1 MIIMTAE
8 MIRISFVTEIPLG
21 VKPLREY
28 THPRKMV
35 AIEVPPDSII
45 SRGIEVVFA
54 EAMHEGSGAISIKQD
69 NIAIT
74 WQRNQVH
81 VLCPIEARLDVL
93 GALADFGFYEGE
105 LHRLESD
112 VEAQEPQAEKDVGF
126 AHRIHHRNRE
136 HWPRFGETIERFTR
150 DRLTYA
156 RLCPQLAFPSLTLS
170 PKSRQ
175 IVSKLLR
182 ESNMEDRI
190 EMYSDRLE
198 ALEELYE
205 GANDRVADYRWY
217 RGGHLLEWTIVI
229 ILIFEAIAMSCEFG
243 LHIYE
248 LNRETKA
255 DVTDLSEEFEANI
268 MQIENNRVTF
278 VKNSL
283 EPKTLA
289 VVKNLRV
296 QEGRMDRKSGE
307 VTSGSNLEKGLANE
321 IFQNIPVAGIKAM
334 LLTDSKNEK
343 IAQIQVL
350 RASSKKAK

>member
-1 MIIMTAE
+1 MGIDS
-8 MIRISFVTEIPLG
+8 IRISFVNEIPLG

-35 AIEVPPDSII
+35 AVEVPGDALI
-45 SRGIEVVFA
+45 SRGIEVIFG
-54 EAMHEGSGAISIKQD
+54 EAMHESSAAISIKQD
-69 NIAIT
+69 NIAIS

-81 VLCPIEARLDVL
+81 VLCPLESRLEVL
-93 GALADFGFYEGE
+93 TALADFGFYEGE

-112 VEAQEPQAEKDVGF
+112 VETQEPQAEKDVGF
-126 AHRIHHRNRE
+126 AHRIHHRNKE
-136 HWPRFGETIERFTR
+136 HWQRFGETIERFTR

-156 RLCPQLAFPSLTLS
+156 RLCSQLAFPSLTLS

-182 ESNMEDRI
+182 ESNMEDRL

-229 ILIFEAIAMSCEFG
+229 ILIFEAMAMSLEFG

-248 LNRETKA
+248 LNRESKSE
-255 DVTDLSEEFEANI
+255 VMDLSEEFEANI
-268 MQIENNRVTF
+268 TQVANDRVTF

-283 EPKTLA
+283 DPKTLG

-307 VTSGSNLEKGLANE
+307 VTSGSALEKGLSDEA
-321 IFQNIPVAGIKAM
+321 FQNIPDVGIKSM

-350 RASSKKAK
+350 RATSKKAK

>member
-1 MIIMTAE
+1 MTAE
-8 MIRISFVTEIPLG
+8 ITCISFVSEIPLG

-28 THPRKMV
+28 TQPRKIY
-35 AIEVPPDSII
+35 AIEAAETAAHA
-45 SRGIEVVFA
+45 GFEVVFG
-54 EAMHEGSGAISIKQD
+54 EAIHEGSAAISIKQD
-69 NIAIT
+69 NISIS

-81 VLCPIEARLDVL
+81 VFCPVEARLEVL
-93 GALADFGFYEGE
+93 TALADFGFYEGE
-105 LHRLESD
+105 LHRLEAD
-112 VEAQEPQAEKDVGF
+112 VELQEPLAEKDVEF
-126 AHRIHHRNRE
+126 AHRIHHRNKE
-136 HWPRFGETIERFTR
+136 HWQRFGETIERFTR
-150 DRLTYA
+150 DRLIYA
-156 RLCPQLAFPSLTLS
+156 RLCSQLAFPSPTLS

-182 ESNMEDRI
+182 ESNMEDRL

-229 ILIFEAIAMSCEFG
+229 ILIFEALAMSLEFG

-248 LNRETKA
+248 LNRDSTAEVA
-255 DVTDLSEEFEANI
+255 DLSEEFEANI
-268 MQIENNRVTF
+268 IQVANDRVTF

-283 EPKTLA
+283 DPKTLG

-307 VTSGSNLEKGLANE
+307 VTPGSTLEKGLGDE
-321 IFQNIPVAGIKAM
+321 FFQNIPIAGIKAM

>member
-1 MIIMTAE
+1 MFIDS
-8 MIRISFVTEIPLG
+8 IRISFVNEIPLG

-28 THPRKMV
+28 KQPRKIY
-35 AIEVPPDSII
+35 AIETADSAAHP
-45 SRGIEVVFA
+45 GFDVVFG
-54 EAMHEGSGAISIKQD
+54 EAMHEGSAAISIKQD
-69 NIAIT
+69 NISIS

-81 VLCPIEARLDVL
+81 VFCPVEARLEVL
-93 GALADFGFYEGE
+93 TALADFGFYEGE

-112 VEAQEPQAEKDVGF
+112 VEVQEPLAEKDVEF

-136 HWPRFGETIERFTR
+136 HWSRFGETIERFTR

-156 RLCPQLAFPSLTLS
+156 RLCSQLAFPSLTLS

-182 ESNMEDRI
+182 ECNIEDRL

-229 ILIFEAIAMSCEFG
+229 ILIFEALAMSLEFG

-248 LNRETKA
+248 LNRDSTAEVA
-255 DVTDLSEEFEANI
+255 DLSEEFEANI
-268 MQIENNRVTF
+268 IQVANDRVTF

-283 EPKTLA
+283 EPKTLGIT
-289 VVKNLRV
+289 KNLRV

-307 VTSGSNLEKGLANE
+307 VISGSALEKGLSDEA
-321 IFQNIPVAGIKAM
+321 FQNIPNAGIKAM

>member
-1 MIIMTAE
+1 MGIDS
-8 MIRISFVTEIPLG
+8 IRISFVNEIPLG

-35 AIEVPPDSII
+35 AVEVQKDALI
-45 SRGIEVVFA
+45 SRGFEIVFA
-54 EAMHEGSGAISIKQD
+54 ESMDQSNTAISIKQD
-69 NIAIT
+69 NIAIS

-81 VLCPIEARLDVL
+81 VSCPLESRLEVL
-93 GALADFGFYEGE
+93 KALADFGFYEGE

-112 VEAQEPQAEKDVGF
+112 VEAQEPQAEKDVGC
-126 AHRIHHRNRE
+126 AHRIHHRNKE
-136 HWPRFGETIERFTR
+136 HWQRFGETIERFTR

-182 ESNMEDRI
+182 ESNMEDRL

-198 ALEELYE
+198 AMEELYE

-229 ILIFEAIAMSCEFG
+229 ILIFEAIAMSCEFA

-255 DVTDLSEEFEANI
+255 DVADLSEEFEANI
-268 MQIENNRVTF
+268 TQVANDRVTF

-283 EPKTLA
+283 EPKTLG

-296 QEGRMDRKSGE
+296 QEGRMDKKSGE
-307 VTSGSNLEKGLANE
+307 VTSASTLEKGLGNE
-321 IFQNIPVAGIKAM
+321 AFQNIPIAGIKAM

-350 RASSKKAK
+350 RASNKKTK

>member
-1 MIIMTAE
+1 MTAE
-8 MIRISFVTEIPLG
+8 ITRISFVSEIPLG

-35 AIEVPPDSII
+35 AVEVQKDALI
-45 SRGIEVVFA
+45 SRGFEIVFT
-54 EAMHEGSGAISIKQD
+54 ESMDQSNTAISIKQD

-81 VLCPIEARLDVL
+81 VLCPLESRLEVL
-93 GALADFGFYEGE
+93 TALADFGFYEGE

-126 AHRIHHRNRE
+126 AHRIHHRNKE
-136 HWPRFGETIERFTR
+136 HWQRFGETIERFTR

-182 ESNMEDRI
+182 ESNMEDRL

-198 ALEELYE
+198 AMEELYE

-248 LNRETKA
+248 LNRESKSE
-255 DVTDLSEEFEANI
+255 VMDLSEEFEANI
-268 MQIENNRVTF
+268 TQVANDRVTF

-283 EPKTLA
+283 EPKTLG

-296 QEGRMDRKSGE
+296 QEGRMDKKSGE
-307 VTSGSNLEKGLANE
+307 VTSASTLEKGLGNE
-321 IFQNIPVAGIKAM
+321 AFQNIPIAGIKAM

-350 RASSKKAK
+350 RASNKKTK

>member
-1 MIIMTAE
+1 
-8 MIRISFVTEIPLG
+8 
-21 VKPLREY
+21 
-28 THPRKMV
+28 MV
-35 AIEVPPDSII
+35 AVEVQKDALI
-45 SRGIEVVFA
+45 SRGFEIVFT
-54 EAMHEGSGAISIKQD
+54 ESMDQSNTAISIKQD

-81 VLCPIEARLDVL
+81 VLCPLESRLEVL
-93 GALADFGFYEGE
+93 TALTDFGFYEGE

-126 AHRIHHRNRE
+126 AHRIHHRNKE
-136 HWPRFGETIERFTR
+136 HWQRFGETIERFTR

-182 ESNMEDRI
+182 ESNMEDRL

-198 ALEELYE
+198 AMEELYE

-229 ILIFEAIAMSCEFG
+229 ILIFEAIAMSCEFA

-255 DVTDLSEEFEANI
+255 DVADLSEEFEANI
-268 MQIENNRVTF
+268 TQVANDRVTF

-283 EPKTLA
+283 EPKTLG

-296 QEGRMDRKSGE
+296 EEGRMDRKSGE
-307 VTSGSNLEKGLANE
+307 VTSGSTLEKGLADE
-321 IFQNIPVAGIKAM
+321 AFQNIPVAGIKAM

>member
-1 MIIMTAE
+1 MAIDN
-8 MIRISFVTEIPLG
+8 IRISFVDEVPLG
-21 VKPLREY
+21 LKSLREY
-28 THPRKMV
+28 KQPRKIY
-35 AIEVPPDSII
+35 AIETADSAAHPWFD
-45 SRGIEVVFA
+45 VVFG
-54 EAMHEGSGAISIKQD
+54 EATHESSAAISIKQD
-69 NIAIT
+69 NISIS

-81 VLCPIEARLDVL
+81 VLCPLESRLDVL
-93 GALADFGFYEGE
+93 TALADFGFYEGE

-112 VEAQEPQAEKDVGF
+112 VEVQEPQAEKDVEF
-126 AHRIHHRNRE
+126 AHRIHHRNKE
-136 HWPRFGETIERFTR
+136 HWQRFGETIERFTR
-150 DRLTYA
+150 DRLIYA
-156 RLCPQLAFPSLTLS
+156 RLCSQLAFPSPTLS

-248 LNRETKA
+248 FNRDSKSE
-255 DVTDLSEEFEANI
+255 VMDLSEEFEANI
-268 MQIENNRVTF
+268 TQVANDRVTF

-283 EPKTLA
+283 EPKTLGVA
-289 VVKNLRV
+289 KNLRV

-307 VTSGSNLEKGLANE
+307 VTSGSTLEKGLGNE
-321 IFQNIPVAGIKAM
+321 AFQNIPTDGIKAM

-350 RASSKKAK
+350 RAGSKKVK

>member
-1 MIIMTAE
+1 MAIDS
-8 MIRISFVTEIPLG
+8 IRISFVSEIPLG

-28 THPRKMV
+28 THPRKIY
-35 AIEVPPDSII
+35 AIESADS
-45 SRGIEVVFA
+45 SANAGIEVVFG
-54 EAMHEGSGAISIKQD
+54 EAMLEGSAAISIKQD

-81 VLCPIEARLDVL
+81 VLCPLESRLEVL
-93 GALADFGFYEGE
+93 TALADFGFYEGE
-105 LHRLESD
+105 LHRLECD
-112 VEAQEPQAEKDVGF
+112 VEVQEPQAEKDVEF
-126 AHRIHHRNRE
+126 AHRIHHRNKE
-136 HWPRFGETIERFTR
+136 HWQRFGETIERFTR
-150 DRLTYA
+150 DRLIYA

-182 ESNMEDRI
+182 ESNMEDRL

-248 LNRETKA
+248 LNRDNKA
-255 DVTDLSEEFEANI
+255 NVVDLSEEFEANI
-268 MQIENNRVTF
+268 TQVANERITF
-278 VKNSL
+278 VKNTL
-283 EPKTLA
+283 EPKTLG

-296 QEGRMDRKSGE
+296 EEGRMDRKSGE
-307 VTSGSNLEKGLANE
+307 VVASSTLEKGLADE
-321 IFQNIPVAGIKAM
+321 IFQNIPASGIKAM
-334 LLTDSKNEK
+334 LLTDIKNEK

>member
-1 MIIMTAE
+1 
-8 MIRISFVTEIPLG
+8 
-21 VKPLREY
+21 
-28 THPRKMV
+28 
-35 AIEVPPDSII
+35 
-45 SRGIEVVFA
+45 
-54 EAMHEGSGAISIKQD
+54 
-69 NIAIT
+69 
-74 WQRNQVH
+74 
-81 VLCPIEARLDVL
+81 
-93 GALADFGFYEGE
+93 
-105 LHRLESD
+105 LESD
-112 VEAQEPQAEKDVGF
+112 VETQEPQAEKDVGF
-126 AHRIHHRNRE
+126 AHRIHHRNKE
-136 HWPRFGETIERFTR
+136 HWQRFGETIERFTR

-156 RLCPQLAFPSLTLS
+156 RLCSQLAFPSLTLS

-182 ESNMEDRI
+182 ESNMEDRL

-229 ILIFEAIAMSCEFG
+229 ILIFEAMAMSLEFG

-248 LNRETKA
+248 LNRESKSE
-255 DVTDLSEEFEANI
+255 VMDLSEEFEANI
-268 MQIENNRVTF
+268 TQVANDRVTF

-283 EPKTLA
+283 DPKTLG

-296 QEGRMDRKSGE
+296 QEGRMDKKSGE
-307 VTSGSNLEKGLANE
+307 VTSASTLEKGLGNE
-321 IFQNIPVAGIKAM
+321 AFQNIPVAGIKAM

>member
-1 MIIMTAE
+1 MAADS
-8 MIRISFVTEIPLG
+8 IRISFVNEIPLG

-35 AIEVPPDSII
+35 AIEVPGDALI
-45 SRGIEVVFA
+45 SRGIEVIFG
-54 EAMHEGSGAISIKQD
+54 EAMHEGSAAISIKQD

-81 VLCPIEARLDVL
+81 VLCPLESRLEVL
-93 GALADFGFYEGE
+93 TALADFGFYEGE

-126 AHRIHHRNRE
+126 AHRIHHRNKE
-136 HWPRFGETIERFTR
+136 HWQRFGETIERFTR
-150 DRLTYA
+150 DRLIYA

-182 ESNMEDRI
+182 ESNMEDRL

-248 LNRETKA
+248 LNRESKSE
-255 DVTDLSEEFEANI
+255 VMDLSEEFEANI
-268 MQIENNRVTF
+268 TQVANDRVTF

-283 EPKTLA
+283 DPKTLG

-296 QEGRMDRKSGE
+296 EEGRMDRKSGE
-307 VTSGSNLEKGLANE
+307 VTPGSTLEKGLADE
-321 IFQNIPVAGIKAM
+321 AFQNIPIAGIKAM

-350 RASSKKAK
+350 RAGSKKAK

>member
-1 MIIMTAE
+1 MTAE
-8 MIRISFVTEIPLG
+8 ITRISFVSEIPLG

-35 AIEVPPDSII
+35 AVEVQKDALI
-45 SRGIEVVFA
+45 SRGFEIVFT
-54 EAMHEGSGAISIKQD
+54 ESMDQSNTAISIKQD

-81 VLCPIEARLDVL
+81 VLCPVEARLEVL
-93 GALADFGFYEGE
+93 KALADFGFYEGE

-126 AHRIHHRNRE
+126 AHRIHHRNKE
-136 HWPRFGETIERFTR
+136 HWQRFGETIERFTR

-182 ESNMEDRI
+182 ESNMEDRL

-198 ALEELYE
+198 AMEELYE

-229 ILIFEAIAMSCEFG
+229 ILIFEAIAMSCEFA

-248 LNRETKA
+248 LNRESKSE
-255 DVTDLSEEFEANI
+255 VMDLSEEFEANI
-268 MQIENNRVTF
+268 TQVANDRVTF

-283 EPKTLA
+283 EPKTLG

-296 QEGRMDRKSGE
+296 QEGRMDKKSGE
-307 VTSGSNLEKGLANE
+307 VTSASTLEKGLGDEA
-321 IFQNIPVAGIKAM
+321 FQNIPIAGIKAM

-350 RASSKKAK
+350 RASNKKTK